1 MNNMAAARKLRYT
14 FPPCGPCS
22 AARVTKKGATISGR
36 QTCVLGSPSFTNL
49 ALENS
54 SWRART
60 GRCPSTL
67 ASLPEADCAAI
78 CERAEIHN
86 RPMRECNS
94 EALPALRSVTP
105 RTVCLFR
112 GAPVSEGC
120 PTHAAT
126 ARSCLPYSRRLRQH
140 KIVELGLALPKPNL
154 QGETFSRPSWF
165 LTSHPDKRR
174 VDGLRTNEYG
184 WCIAKTLQPD

>member
-1 MNNMAAARKLRYT
+1 MQLR
-14 FPPCGPCS
+14 
-22 AARVTKKGATISGR
+22 GADS
-36 QTCVLGSPSFTNL
+36 L
-49 ALENS
+49 AL
-54 SWRART
+54 R
-60 GRCPSTL
+60 
-67 ASLPEADCAAI
+67 
-78 CERAEIHN
+78 H
-86 RPMRECNS
+86 
-94 EALPALRSVTP
+94 P

-126 ARSCLPYSRRLRQH
+126 ARSCLPYSRRLGQH

>member
-36 QTCVLGSPSFTNL
+36 QTCVLGSPPFTNL

-54 SWRART
+54 SWRTRT
-60 GRCPSTL
+60 GRYPSTL

-94 EALPALRSVTP
+94 EALPALRSVTREP
-105 RTVCLFR
+105 SVYFEERLSAKDVRRTPQPL
-112 GAPVSEGC
+112 E
-120 PTHAAT
+120 AAY
-126 ARSCLPYSRRLRQH
+126 L
-140 KIVELGLALPKPNL
+140 
-154 QGETFSRPSWF
+154 
-165 LTSHPDKRR
+165 
-174 VDGLRTNEYG
+174 
-184 WCIAKTLQPD
+184 